1 MNISLEESL
10 NTPFYYTKMAVER
23 DLLPGMD
30 RPTRAH
36 RLSCFPTGMLTE
48 APIKEAG
55 RADQTRR
62 RRCLPDRRTGIVIRK
77 KHMAGRLIE

>member
-1 MNISLEESL
+1 MMNISLEESL

-62 RRCLPDRRTGIVIRK
+62 RRCLPEEILNER
-77 KHMAGRLIE
+77 IEERES